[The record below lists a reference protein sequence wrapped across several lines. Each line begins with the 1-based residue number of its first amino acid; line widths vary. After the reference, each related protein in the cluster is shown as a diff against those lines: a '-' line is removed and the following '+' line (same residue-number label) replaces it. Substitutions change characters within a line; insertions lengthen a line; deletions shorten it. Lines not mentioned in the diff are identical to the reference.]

1 MLIREIIEATHGKL
15 LSGNLD
21 YDVRGFTQDTRQI
34 QKDDMYIPLIGVR
47 VDGHDY
53 IEQAFVKG
61 ASSVITDRVIDYPS
75 KNVILVEDTLKAL
88 TAMAIYLREH
98 RAVKVVGITGSVGK
112 TSTKDMI
119 YAVVSTQYKT
129 LKTLGNYNNHIGLPL
144 TVLRHQDEE
153 VMILEMGMS
162 HLGEISHLT
171 HIAKPDVAA
180 ITNVGTAHIGELGSR
195 ENILKAKME
204 IVEGLNQ
211 DGTLIINDDNDML
224 HNVLC
229 DHAHV
234 VRVGMDNGS
243 LRAINVDLR
252 LEESYFD
259 IDYKGCIYHVH
270 VPVSGEH
277 FVYNALIAI
286 GVGLSLNISIEK
298 CIEGIEHFELTKNRM
313 DMLELAQ
320 HIKLIDGTYNAN
332 VDSMK
337 SSLNVLSQYENRKI
351 AVLADMLEMGDYE
364 QVLHEEVGRY
374 VVEKNIDELL
384 CVGKASAYIVQKAQ
398 SLGMK
403 NAYHF
408 EDNESLIV
416 YLNELLESEDVVLLK
431 GSNGMHLKEVIDAL
445 KERKKMKR
453 LLVVCGGQSSEHIV
467 SRMSC
472 TSVLK
477 NIHKDLYD
485 ITVVGINQEGNW
497 YILDQSQ
504 DDFAKE
510 NWLDNA
516 IMVEDIY
523 GLIQNYDVV
532 FPVLHGKYG
541 EDGTIQGMLEMAQ
554 VPYVGC
560 RVLGSSVSMDKIY
573 TKKILDTVGIPQVKS
588 LYVKKRYDGKLVIVD
603 KQFNETDNIVDVVK
617 EELGFPC
624 FMKASRSGSSMGC
637 YRVDYEED
645 FMDKL
650 EEASQF
656 DSHIVIEECI
666 DCIELET
673 AVLGNDDL
681 IVSRVGQIMPHGEFY
696 TFESK
701 YEDEESKT
709 CIPALVDESIQEEI
723 RSYALKVFKA
733 VDGHGLSR
741 VDFFLDKKTN
751 KIYLNEINTMPGF
764 TKISM
769 YPQLMADYGIEY
781 SDLIDKLIELA
792 FDK

>member
-224 HNVLC
+224 HNVFC

-259 IDYKGCIYHVH
+259 IDYKGHIYHVH

-588 LYVKKRYDGKLVIVD
+588 LYVKKRYDGKFVIVD

-673 AVLGNDDL
+673 AVLGNDDPV
-681 IVSRVGQIMPHGEFY
+681 VSRVGQIMPHGEFY

-709 CIPALVDESIQEEI
+709 CIPALVDKNIQEEI
-723 RSYALKVFKA
+723 RAYALKVFKA
-733 VDGHGLSR
+733 IDGHGLSR